1 MSMQMSMQIEV
12 EKPKS
17 SRSLAATLGIAFV
30 GLSLAALFIAYIP
43 QLSFYIQARQ
53 ESIGGTQ
60 QFIAKE
66 AADTVASFTQEN
78 FIVLETAIELLGDP
92 ASASQEEQR
101 NALSYLLSLNPAF
114 RQLVL
119 LDVQERELAKVSD
132 LSQAASG
139 NLVDQAGSDWFAQVK
154 QGRYVSPVYVD
165 DVTSEPL
172 VIMAVPATDAFGDF
186 QGTLLAEVN
195 LKFMWDLVGG
205 LKVGETGL
213 AYVVDREGDLIA
225 SGDISRVLRGENVSH
240 LDMVGEFIRNPA
252 PVGETATIMSQGING
267 ASVIGTY
274 VPLGVPDW
282 AIVTELPMTEARRLG
297 VRNTVISASIMLVV
311 ATLVGLVGV
320 YVARRLAVPLLNLT
334 ETAAR
339 IAEGETEL
347 QAAFEGPSEVVRL
360 ARAFNSMTA
369 QLQELINS
377 LEQRNEYQQGMVR
390 RYVEHMAKVR
400 RGALS
405 DRLTLDGNGQGEDDP
420 LIVLGQQLNET
431 TASLQGMITQILKV
445 ANDLGSAAAEILT
458 ATTQQAT
465 GANEQSAAISQTT
478 TTVDEVKVI
487 SEQAVQRAQEVVDA
501 SQRTVQVS
509 HSGEE
514 AVQET
519 IGSMAQIKARVEGIA
534 ENILAL
540 SAQTQQIGEII
551 ATVSD
556 IAAQS
561 NMLALNAS
569 VEAARAGEH
578 GKGFAVVAAEVR
590 NLAEQS
596 KQATMQV
603 RAILSDIQD
612 GINATVMATE
622 EGTKVVDQGLELA
635 EQTGAI
641 IERLAGTIDE
651 AAQAAMQMRA
661 GGQQQATGV
670 EQIALAM
677 QNINQATT
685 QSLASTRQAEKA
697 AQDLNDLARSLAET
711 VEQYQL

>member
-1 MSMQMSMQIEV
+1 MQMSMQIEV

-43 QLSFYIQARQ
+43 QLSFYIQAQQ
-53 ESIGGTQ
+53 ESIGSAQ

-66 AADTVASFTQEN
+66 AADTVASFAQEN

-92 ASASQEEQR
+92 VSASQKEQR

-119 LDVQERELAKVSD
+119 LDVQERELANVSD

-139 NLVDQAGSDWFAQVK
+139 NLVDRAGSGWFAQVK

-267 ASVIGTY
+267 ASVIGNY

-282 AIVTELPMTEARRLG
+282 ALVTELPMTEARRLG

-339 IAEGETEL
+339 IAEGEAEL
-347 QAAFEGPSEVVRL
+347 QAALEGPSEVVRL

-369 QLQELINS
+369 QLRELING
-377 LEQRNEYQQGMVR
+377 LEQRNEYQQGMVQK
-390 RYVEHMAKVR
+390 YVEHMAKVR

-445 ANDLGSAAAEILT
+445 ASDLGSAAAEILT

-501 SQRTVQVS
+501 SQHTVQVS
-509 HSGEE
+509 RSGEE

-551 ATVSD
+551 ATVND

-635 EQTGAI
+635 GQTGAV

-677 QNINQATT
+677 QNINQATL

-697 AQDLNDLARSLAET
+697 AQDLNNLARGLSEVVA
-711 VEQYQL
+711 QYQLN